1 MSYFFLLLEIF
12 IYIFGFYIFSKK
24 KELAFLY
31 LPVIFFAFAAVTP
44 VLPVNVFYGFVTLL
58 ILYILKKKYSFL
70 NENIFSVIIFIYFII
85 LLFQAS
91 STIKLGLVYAVLLFF
106 ISLPIINCIYKE
118 HTRSTIVSELTNA
131 AILILVIFI
140 ANVIF
145 ASLTKYSESM
155 YGISKG
161 VLYGNLKATDF
172 NVMGIALFIVLFRI
186 LKKYNIYL
194 VGIYVITL
202 AFMML
207 TLRRSAMFVSI
218 LGIPF
223 AILSTLTQQTIRK
236 VALSV
241 LLFSFLGAIVYF
253 NTEFA
258 SVFQER
264 YELRNLEDRALEE
277 EKRFFEY
284 DILYHDMFVLKDYSP
299 WIGYQLFNSAGNYG
313 RGIFEDRTLHADLT
327 SIAHSSGL
335 IGVALYI
342 LMVFT
347 AFSKALKASSTKE
360 DFLTV
365 LYCFIVFVIY
375 TITGRYTQVEVML
388 LLFLVANL
396 SLAKKEEEQ
405 VETDVKVSATSVLA
419 Y

>member
-12 IYIFGFYIFSKK
+12 IYVFGFYIFRKK
-24 KELAFLY
+24 KELAFIY
-31 LPVIFFAFAAVTP
+31 LPVIFFAFSAVTP
-44 VLPVNVFYGFVTLL
+44 ILPVNVFYGFVTLL
-58 ILYILKKKYSFL
+58 ILYTLKKKYSFL

-85 LLFQAS
+85 LLFQAN

-106 ISLPIINCIYKE
+106 IALPIINCIYKE
-118 HTRSTIVSELTNA
+118 HIRSTIVNELTNT
-131 AILILVIFI
+131 AILILIIFI
-140 ANVIF
+140 VNVIF

-155 YGISKG
+155 YGISNG

-186 LKKYNIYL
+186 LKKYNLYL
-194 VGIYVITL
+194 VVTYVVTMALI
-202 AFMML
+202 ML
-207 TLRRSAMFVSI
+207 TLRRTAMLVSI

-236 VALSV
+236 VALSIV
-241 LLFSFLGAIVYF
+241 LFSFLGAIVYF

-264 YELRNLEDRALEE
+264 YELRNLEERALEE

-299 WIGYQLFNSAGNYG
+299 WFGYQLFNSAGNYG
-313 RGIFEDRTLHADLT
+313 RGIFDERTLHADLT

-335 IGVALYI
+335 VGVVLYI
-342 LMVFT
+342 LMILL
-347 AFSKALKASSTKE
+347 AFYKALKASRTKE
-360 DFLTV
+360 DYLTV
-365 LYCFIVFVIY
+365 LYCFIVFVVY
-375 TITGRYTQVEVML
+375 TITGRYTQVEAML

-396 SLAKKEEEQ
+396 SLTKKEEEQ
-405 VETDVKVSATSVLA
+405 IETNITERATSVLA